1 MRIHD
6 FVDEGLG
13 HSSYVIDLG
22 DGTAAIVDPPR
33 FPIGH
38 ETLAGRLGLRV
49 AWTLDTHSHAD
60 YVTGSPCLARRS
72 GAVFLAPA
80 ASHLASPHQAVHD
93 GEHVTLAEGV
103 DLFALATP
111 GHTPDHHAYLLA
123 DSGTPVGLFTGGS
136 LMVGAV
142 GRTDLCGPALA
153 RPLAHDMFRS
163 LHRFD
168 DLPDDL
174 AVYPTHGAGS
184 FCSAPGSSQRTTTLR
199 RERTMNALFGIAD
212 EDRFVERLL
221 AGFGT
226 FPSYFARLPE
236 LNRLGPR
243 RYDTSPQ
250 LSRLTPA
257 GIERFVS
264 NGGTLVDVRPAA
276 DFADGHVPGSTS
288 NTLRPVYASWL
299 GWLIEADRPIAFILN
314 ADQNLD
320 EVVRQSLD
328 VGHEHL
334 VGELAD
340 NIDAWTSSGRPLNT
354 IPFVAPDAITG
365 TVVDVRQ
372 ANEYATGH
380 VPGALNAELGCIAS
394 AELPEGPLTLMC
406 GHGERA
412 MTAASLLAAQGRR
425 ELIVLDG
432 GPDTWSGATGSPLET

>member
-6 FVDEGLG
+6 FVDKGLG
-13 HSSYVIDLG
+13 HSSDVIDLG

-153 RPLAHDMFRS
+153 RPLAHHMFRS

-184 FCSAPGSSQRTTTLR
+184 FCSASGSSQRTTTLR
-199 RERTMNALFGIAD
+199 RERTTNACSA
-212 EDRFVERLL
+212 
-221 AGFGT
+221 
-226 FPSYFARLPE
+226 
-236 LNRLGPR
+236 
-243 RYDTSPQ
+243 SPM
-250 LSRLTPA
+250 R
-257 GIERFVS
+257 
-264 NGGTLVDVRPAA
+264 
-276 DFADGHVPGSTS
+276 
-288 NTLRPVYASWL
+288 
-299 GWLIEADRPIAFILN
+299 
-314 ADQNLD
+314 
-320 EVVRQSLD
+320 
-328 VGHEHL
+328 
-334 VGELAD
+334 
-340 NIDAWTSSGRPLNT
+340 
-354 IPFVAPDAITG
+354 
-365 TVVDVRQ
+365 
-372 ANEYATGH
+372 
-380 VPGALNAELGCIAS
+380 
-394 AELPEGPLTLMC
+394 
-406 GHGERA
+406 
-412 MTAASLLAAQGRR
+412 
-425 ELIVLDG
+425 
-432 GPDTWSGATGSPLET
+432 TGSWNGCSPSSAPSRRISRVSLN